1 MYLNLARHLP
11 RREDM
16 TKMSG
21 ARFQAALS
29 DRYVFDRVLGCGGM
43 GTVYLAR
50 DVKHGR
56 QVAIKA
62 LSPEVVEAIGARHFL
77 KEIRVT
83 AQLQHP
89 HILPLLDSGE
99 AAGCPYYVMPYVR
112 EGSLRDLLNEKTRL
126 PIREALTIIGD
137 IAGALEYAH
146 GNDVVHCDIKPE
158 NILLT
163 AGHAVLADFG
173 IARAQRVQGRWG
185 GRPWRAVVD
194 SSGGT
199 PAYVSPE
206 QAAGES
212 ALDARSDEYSLACLL
227 YEMLA
232 GHAPFLGGS
241 DQAVIAHKFTKPAP
255 RLDQVVRAVPAGMS
269 MAIEKA
275 MALHP
280 RHRFGSVTRFIH
292 AIDAELAAG
301 HTVGLRSDRR
311 WSESLGILGYRLL
324 ARMRYGVGRS
334 VADSKRGLGVAAAAT
349 TGRGLRQNT
358 LG

>member
-1 MYLNLARHLP
+1 MNLARHLL
-11 RREDM
+11 RRDGM

-29 DRYVFDRVLGCGGM
+29 DRYAFDRVLGRGGM

-62 LSPEVVEAIGARHFL
+62 LSPEVVEAIGGRHFL
-77 KEIRVT
+77 REIRVT

-99 AAGCPYYVMPYVR
+99 AAGSPYYVMPYVR

-158 NILLT
+158 NILLS

-173 IARAQRVQGRWG
+173 IARAQRAHVQ

-199 PAYVSPE
+199 PAYMSPE

-232 GHAPFLGGS
+232 GHAPFSGGS
-241 DQAVIAHKFTKPAP
+241 DQAVIAHKFTKPPP
-255 RLDQVVRAVPAGMS
+255 RLDQVVRRVPAGMS

-324 ARMRYGVGRS
+324 ARVRYGVGRS
-334 VADSKRGLGVAAAAT
+334 LADSKRGLGVAAATT
-349 TGRGLRQNT
+349 TGSGLQQNT

>member
-1 MYLNLARHLP
+1 
-11 RREDM
+11 M

-29 DRYVFDRVLGCGGM
+29 DRYAFDRVLGRGGM

-62 LSPEVVEAIGARHFL
+62 MSPEVVEAIGAQQFL

-83 AQLQHP
+83 AQMQHP

-99 AAGCPYYVMPYVR
+99 AAGSPYYVMPYLR
-112 EGSLRDLLNEKTRL
+112 EGSLRDLLNEKRRL
-126 PIREALTIIGD
+126 SIREALTVLGD
-137 IAGALEYAH
+137 VTGALEYAH
-146 GNDVVHCDIKPE
+146 ANNVVHCDIKPE
-158 NILLT
+158 NILIS

-173 IARAQRVQGRWG
+173 IARAQRAQGRA
-185 GRPWRAVVD
+185 WRAVVD

-199 PAYVSPE
+199 PAYMSPE
-206 QAAGES
+206 QATGERD
-212 ALDARSDEYSLACLL
+212 LDARSDQYSLACLL
-227 YEMLA
+227 YEMLS
-232 GHAPFLGGS
+232 GKAPFSGKS
-241 DQAVIAHKFTKPAP
+241 DQAVIAHKFTKRVP
-255 RLDQVVRAVPAGMS
+255 RIDEVVRRIPAGMAV
-269 MAIEKA
+269 AIEKA

-280 RHRFGSVTRFIH
+280 AQRFSSVTSFIH

-301 HTVGLRSDRR
+301 QTVGLRSDRR

-334 VADSKRGLGVAAAAT
+334 LADSKRGLDVAAGAT
-349 TGRGLRQNT
+349 TGQGLQQNT

>member
-1 MYLNLARHLP
+1 
-11 RREDM
+11 M

-29 DRYVFDRVLGCGGM
+29 DRYAFDRVLGRGGM

-62 LSPEVVEAIGARHFL
+62 LSPEVIEAIGARHFL

-99 AAGCPYYVMPYVR
+99 AAGCPYYVMPYLR

-137 IAGALEYAH
+137 ITGALEYAH
-146 GNDVVHCDIKPE
+146 GNNVVHCDIKPE
-158 NILLT
+158 NILIS

-173 IARAQRVQGRWG
+173 IARAQRVQGR
-185 GRPWRAVVD
+185 GRPWRAIVD

-199 PAYVSPE
+199 PAYMSPE

-232 GHAPFLGGS
+232 GDAPFSGGS
-241 DQAVIAHKFTKPAP
+241 DQAVIAHKFTKPVP
-255 RLDQVVRAVPAGMS
+255 RLDKVIRRVPAGMAL
-269 MAIEKA
+269 AIEKA

-280 RHRFGSVTRFIH
+280 SRRFGSVTRFIH
-292 AIDAELAAG
+292 AIDAELVAG

-334 VADSKRGLGVAAAAT
+334 LADSKRGLDIAAAAT
-349 TGRGLRQNT
+349 TGRGLNQNT

>member
-1 MYLNLARHLP
+1 
-11 RREDM
+11 M

-29 DRYVFDRVLGCGGM
+29 DRYAFDRVLGRGGM

-62 LSPEVVEAIGARHFL
+62 LSPEVIEAIGARHFL

-99 AAGCPYYVMPYVR
+99 AAGCPYYVMPYLR
-112 EGSLRDLLNEKTRL
+112 EGSVRDLLNEKTRL

-146 GNDVVHCDIKPE
+146 GNNVVHCDIKPE
-158 NILLT
+158 NILLS

-173 IARAQRVQGRWG
+173 IARAQRVQGR
-185 GRPWRAVVD
+185 PWRAVVD

-199 PAYVSPE
+199 PAYMSPE

-232 GHAPFLGGS
+232 GHAPFSGGS
-241 DQAVIAHKFTKPAP
+241 DQAVIAHKFTQLVP
-255 RLDQVVRAVPAGMS
+255 RLHQVVRRVPAGMA

-334 VADSKRGLGVAAAAT
+334 LADSKRGLGVAASAT
-349 TGRGLRQNT
+349 TGQGLRQNT